1 MVDRQTVEVYE
12 RHASEWT
19 AARRPRD
26 HGHVAWI
33 EQNRIDPLPVVD
45 IGCGPG
51 WGLADVAPPRI
62 ALDPVPAMLDLVPE
76 HAPGALPVLASVR
89 ELPFASR
96 SLGGAIANRVLVHLP
111 RSDVPLALAD
121 VHRVLAAGAPLFVR
135 VFGDERGGELRGEGR
150 FAGRLFS
157 TWRAGEFEDLCAG
170 AGFDVVAASRTDDDA
185 TSWQLA
191 LRLRRALTLP
201 DTVGPGMRLL
211 VCGLNPSIHAAEAG
225 VGFSRPGNRF
235 WPAALAAGI
244 VSADRDPRQALLV
257 DRVGMTDLVKRATRR
272 ADELTRDEY
281 ERGLERV
288 ERLVTLFGPGAVC
301 FVGLAGWRAAVD
313 RRAMPGVQDR
323 AVGGRP
329 VYLMPSTSGLNAHA
343 TLAGLTDHLRTAA
356 RLADATATGRP

>member
-1 MVDRQTVEVYE
+1 MVDRRTVEVYE
-12 RHASEWT
+12 RYAREWT

-26 HGHVAWI
+26 HVHAAWV
-33 EQNRIDPLPVVD
+33 ERNRIDPLAVVD

-51 WGLADVAPPRI
+51 WGLAEVNPPRI
-62 ALDPVPAMLDLVPE
+62 ALDPVPAMLDLVPG
-76 HAPGALPVLASVR
+76 HAPGALPVLASVGA
-89 ELPFASR
+89 LPFRPR

-111 RSDVPLALAD
+111 RGDVPLALAE
-121 VHRVLAAGAPLFVR
+121 VHRVLAVGAPLFVR
-135 VFGDERGGELRGEGR
+135 VFGDEQGSELRGEGP
-150 FAGRLFS
+150 FGGRLFS
-157 TWRAGEFEDLCAG
+157 AWCAGEFEDLCAG
-170 AGFDVVAASRTDDDA
+170 AGFDVVAAWRTGDDP

-211 VCGLNPSIHAAEAG
+211 VCGLNPSIYAAEAG
-225 VGFSRPGNRF
+225 IGFARPGNRF

-244 VSADRDPRQALLV
+244 VSSDRDPRRALLV
-257 DRVGMTDLVKRATRR
+257 DRVGMTDIVKRATRR
-272 ADELTRDEY
+272 ADELTRDEF

-288 ERLVTLFGPGAVC
+288 ERLVALFRPGAVC

-313 RRAMPGVQDR
+313 GRAVAGVQDR

-343 TLAGLTDHLRTAA
+343 TPADLKDHLRAAA
-356 RLADATATGRP
+356 RLADASATGRP